1 MNVRKTFCIAILL
14 TTVVL
19 STGFLQAQSTQVKKN
34 QILGAGNSS
43 VKGTGTA
50 DHVAKWVGSDEIA
63 DSEIVETA
71 GNVAI
76 GTTPSTS
83 FKFFVSAL
91 LNNPG
96 VTLRANNLGDGR
108 AIQGTSAAGTAVV
121 GQGAVIGV
129 AGVTTD
135 GFAGVSGSSQNG
147 IGVSGNSSNADGVHG
162 VSGST
167 DPLFAAI
174 RGLAGNGA
182 YAGRFTGDVTISGTL
197 SKGGGSFKIDHP
209 LDPENK
215 YLYHSFVESPDM
227 MNIYNGNVTT
237 NENGDAVVKMPEY
250 FDALNAEFRYQLTVM
265 GTFAQAI
272 VAEKMKG
279 NRFVIKTNA
288 PNVEVSWQV
297 TGVRKDA
304 FANKNRIRVEV
315 EKDER
320 ERGFYLHPEAFDQPD
335 ERGVEWAHNPEMM
348 QQLRQQRLEATQLQR
363 RHKRMDR

>member
-1 MNVRKTFCIAILL
+1 MNTRKTLCIVALVA
-14 TTVVL
+14 TVLL
-19 STGFLQAQSTQVKKN
+19 STGLLQAHSTRGKN
-34 QILGAGNSS
+34 QIQAAGNGS

-50 DHVAKWVGSDEIA
+50 DHVARWVSSDEIA
-63 DSEIVETA
+63 DSGIVETA

-76 GTTPSTS
+76 GTNPSTS
-83 FKFFVSAL
+83 FKLLVSAL

-108 AIQGTSAAGTAVV
+108 AIQGTSAFGTAVV

-135 GFAGVSGSSQNG
+135 GFAGVTGSSQNG

-182 YAGRFTGDVTISGTL
+182 YAGRFTGDVSISGTL

-250 FDALNAEFRYQLTVM
+250 FESLNADFRYQLTVI
-265 GTFAQAI
+265 GKFAQAI
-272 VAEKMKG
+272 VAEKIKG
-279 NRFVIKTNA
+279 NRFVIKTNE

-297 TGVRKDA
+297 TGVRQDA

-315 EKDER
+315 EKDAR
-320 ERGFYLHPEAFDQPD
+320 ERGFYLHPEAFNQPE

-348 QQLRQQRLEATQLQR
+348 LLRQQRLEATQLQR